1 MKQAIIHL
9 CQGLCILAVVAAIA
23 TGAVIATKSSPGTVL
38 AAVEDTGEAKQSEEA
53 DNQSITELQSQLDAI
68 VSGRGDLEISAVAM
82 NTATNEYVS
91 SGETVPFKAASIT
104 KVISAAAYLHQ
115 VEQGTTSLATII
127 QGSTAQ
133 SLLQRMLTNSD
144 NTAWTA
150 INTYLGRD
158 VVQQYAATIG
168 LSSYDVYDNVIT
180 ATDQATLL
188 SKLATGQLLTQSHTA
203 LLESFMQHTNNDD
216 LIPAGAPDD
225 AKVYHKY
232 GYLDGYLHDSAIIT
246 YGGKTYTLVIM
257 TKSGTG
263 NLDDYTART
272 SLFHAITH
280 TITASMKES

>member
-1 MKQAIIHL
+1 MQTMKQAIIHL

-168 LSSYDVYDNVIT
+168 LSSYNVYDNVIT

-188 SKLATGQLLTQSHTA
+188 SKLATGQLLTQS
-203 LLESFMQHTNNDD
+203 S
-216 LIPAGAPDD
+216 
-225 AKVYHKY
+225 
-232 GYLDGYLHDSAIIT
+232 
-246 YGGKTYTLVIM
+246 
-257 TKSGTG
+257 
-263 NLDDYTART
+263 
-272 SLFHAITH
+272 
-280 TITASMKES
+280 